1 MNIPYKYLLLR
12 LYAHIMLSLL
22 GLYTIFIALFE
33 DEGLIQAIVFFIA
46 FLLSIAM
53 YKTYQK
59 AHNRPKL
66 MTPKEKT
73 IFEYSLYVYIGL
85 YISRTI
91 LMSTSYA
98 FLNLYLG
105 IMLFLIASIT
115 GLMIYKIMK

>member
-22 GLYTIFIALFE
+22 GIYTVFIALFE

-46 FLLSIAM
+46 FILSIVM

-59 AHNRPKL
+59 ASNQPKL

-91 LMSTSYA
+91 LISTSYA
-98 FLNLYLG
+98 FLNLYVG
-105 IMLFLIASIT
+105 IILFLIATIT

>member
-22 GLYTIFIALFE
+22 GLYTVFIALFE

-59 AHNRPKL
+59 ASNQPKL

-98 FLNLYLG
+98 FLNVYLG
-105 IMLFLIASIT
+105 IILFLIASIT

>member
-22 GLYTIFIALFE
+22 GLYTVFIALFE

-46 FLLSIAM
+46 FLFSIAM

-59 AHNRPKL
+59 SSNQPKL

-98 FLNLYLG
+98 FLNLYVG
-105 IMLFLIASIT
+105 IILFFIASIT

>member
-22 GLYTIFIALFE
+22 GLYTVFIALFE

-59 AHNRPKL
+59 ASNQPKL

-98 FLNLYLG
+98 FLNVYLG
-105 IMLFLIASIT
+105 IILFLIASIT
-115 GLMIYKIMK
+115 GFMIYKIMK

>member
-22 GLYTIFIALFE
+22 GLYTVFIALFE

-46 FLLSIAM
+46 FLFSIAM

-59 AHNRPKL
+59 ASNQPKL

-85 YISRTI
+85 YILRTI
-91 LMSTSYA
+91 LMSTSYS
-98 FLNLYLG
+98 FLNLYVG
-105 IMLFLIASIT
+105 IILFFIASIT

>member
-22 GLYTIFIALFE
+22 GLYTVFIALFE
-33 DEGLIQAIVFFIA
+33 DEGLIQAITFFIA

-59 AHNRPKL
+59 ASNRPKL

-98 FLNLYLG
+98 FLNIYVG
-105 IMLFLIASIT
+105 IILFLISSIT

>member
-22 GLYTIFIALFE
+22 GLYTVFIVLFE

-46 FLLSIAM
+46 FLFSIVM
-53 YKTYQK
+53 YKSYQK
-59 AHNRPKL
+59 ASNQPKL
-66 MTPKEKT
+66 LTPKEKT

-98 FLNLYLG
+98 FLNVYVG
-105 IMLFLIASIT
+105 IILFLIASIT

>member
-22 GLYTIFIALFE
+22 GLYTVFIALFE

-46 FLLSIAM
+46 FIFSIVM

-59 AHNRPKL
+59 ASNQPKL

-98 FLNLYLG
+98 FLNVYIG
-105 IMLFLIASIT
+105 IILFLIASIT

>member
-22 GLYTIFIALFE
+22 GLYTVFIALFE

-46 FLLSIAM
+46 FLFSIVM

-59 AHNRPKL
+59 ASNQPKL

-98 FLNLYLG
+98 FLNLYVG
-105 IMLFLIASIT
+105 IILFFIASIT

>member
-22 GLYTIFIALFE
+22 GLYTVFIALFE

-59 AHNRPKL
+59 ASNQPKL

-98 FLNLYLG
+98 YLNVYVG
-105 IMLFLIASIT
+105 IILFLIASIT
-115 GLMIYKIMK
+115 GFMIYKIMK

>member
-22 GLYTIFIALFE
+22 GLYTIFIVLFE
-33 DEGLIQAIVFFIA
+33 DEGLIQAIIFFIA
-46 FLLSIAM
+46 FLFSIAM

-59 AHNRPKL
+59 ASNQPKL

-98 FLNLYLG
+98 FLNLYVG
-105 IMLFLIASIT
+105 IILFLIASIT

>member
-22 GLYTIFIALFE
+22 GLYTVFIALFE

-46 FLLSIAM
+46 FLFSIAM

-59 AHNRPKL
+59 ASNQPKL

-98 FLNLYLG
+98 FLNLYVG
-105 IMLFLIASIT
+105 IILFFIASIT

>member
-22 GLYTIFIALFE
+22 GIYTVFIALFE

-46 FLLSIAM
+46 FILSIAM

-59 AHNRPKL
+59 ASNQPKL

-73 IFEYSLYVYIGL
+73 IFEYSLYVYVGL

-91 LMSTSYA
+91 LISTSYA
-98 FLNLYLG
+98 FLNLYIG
-105 IMLFLIASIT
+105 IILFFIATIT

>member
-22 GLYTIFIALFE
+22 GVYTICIALFE
-33 DEGLIQAIVFFIA
+33 DQGLIQAIAFFIA
-46 FLLSIAM
+46 FISSIMM
-53 YKTYQK
+53 YKTYQR
-59 AHNRPKL
+59 ASNQPKL

-98 FLNLYLG
+98 FLNLYVG
-105 IMLFLIASIT
+105 MILFLIASVT
-115 GLMIYKIMK
+115 GFMIYKMMK

>member
-22 GLYTIFIALFE
+22 GLYNVFIALFE

-46 FLLSIAM
+46 FLFSIAM

-59 AHNRPKL
+59 ASNQPKL

-98 FLNLYLG
+98 FLNLYVG
-105 IMLFLIASIT
+105 IILFFIASIT

>member
-22 GLYTIFIALFE
+22 GIYTVFIALFE

-46 FLLSIAM
+46 FILSIVM

-59 AHNRPKL
+59 ASNQPKL

-73 IFEYSLYVYIGL
+73 IFEYSLYVYVGL

-91 LMSTSYA
+91 LISTSYA
-98 FLNLYLG
+98 FLNLYVG
-105 IMLFLIASIT
+105 IILFFIATIT

>member
-22 GLYTIFIALFE
+22 GIYTVFIALFE

-46 FLLSIAM
+46 FILSIVM

-59 AHNRPKL
+59 ASNQPKL

-91 LMSTSYA
+91 LISTSYA
-98 FLNLYLG
+98 FLNLYVG
-105 IMLFLIASIT
+105 IILFFIATIT

>member
-22 GLYTIFIALFE
+22 GIYTVFIALFE

-46 FLLSIAM
+46 FILSIAM

-59 AHNRPKL
+59 ASNQPKL

-91 LMSTSYA
+91 LISTSYA
-98 FLNLYLG
+98 FLNLYVG
-105 IMLFLIASIT
+105 IILFLIATIT

>member
-22 GLYTIFIALFE
+22 GLYTVFIALFE

-59 AHNRPKL
+59 ASNQPKL

-98 FLNLYLG
+98 FLNVYVG
-105 IMLFLIASIT
+105 IILFLIASIT

>member
-22 GLYTIFIALFE
+22 GLYTVFIALFE

-46 FLLSIAM
+46 FLFSIAM

-59 AHNRPKL
+59 ASNQPKL

-98 FLNLYLG
+98 FLNLYVG
-105 IMLFLIASIT
+105 IILFLIASIT

>member
-22 GLYTIFIALFE
+22 GLYTVFIALFE

-59 AHNRPKL
+59 ASNQPKL

-98 FLNLYLG
+98 FLNVYVG
-105 IMLFLIASIT
+105 IILFLIASIT
-115 GLMIYKIMK
+115 GLMIYKIIK

>member
-22 GLYTIFIALFE
+22 GLYTVFIVLFE

-46 FLLSIAM
+46 FLFSIVM
-53 YKTYQK
+53 YKSYQK
-59 AHNRPKL
+59 ASNQPKL
-66 MTPKEKT
+66 LTPKEKT

-98 FLNLYLG
+98 FLNLYVG
-105 IMLFLIASIT
+105 IILFFIASIT

>member
-22 GLYTIFIALFE
+22 GLYTVFIVLFE

-46 FLLSIAM
+46 FLFSIAM

-59 AHNRPKL
+59 ASNQPKL

-98 FLNLYLG
+98 FLNLYVG
-105 IMLFLIASIT
+105 IILFFIASIT